1 MYQFNTHHPF
11 VDCEFIFPCKVVQVL
26 DQAVCELLD
35 AGVDIGPCRG
45 LDLCCEVGVELVRFA
60 V

>member
-1 MYQFNTHHPF
+1 VYQLNAHHPF
-11 VDCEFIFPCKVVQVL
+11 VDCELIFTCKVVQVL

-35 AGVDIGPCRG
+35 TGVYIGPCRC
-45 LDLCCEVGVELVRFA
+45 LDLCCEVRVELVCFA